1 MVAEALPPGCG
12 GSAHFLQKQSQ
23 LLVLGL
29 EFDKKHVIL
38 EFDLG
43 PSVAIEKVSN
53 YNSSKFSYYLAY
65 SIDQNVDFIN
75 ISPLQPVWWG
85 FRLRRLCHWLRRL
98 CHPVAEAL
106 PIFCKNKVNS

>member
-1 MVAEALPPGCG
+1 MRVPVAEALPLVAEALPPGCG

-29 EFDKKHVIL
+29 EFDKKHVLL

-43 PSVAIEKVSN
+43 PSVAIEKVSY

-65 SIDQNVDFIN
+65 SIDKNLAFIN
-75 ISPLQPVWWG
+75 ISPLQPVW
-85 FRLRRLCHWLRRL
+85 
-98 CHPVAEAL
+98 
-106 PIFCKNKVNS
+106 